1 MRRVVLLTPL
11 MLCLGATD
19 VDWPSYDLSCKATHH
34 GGCEGPMCRGE
45 ASLPGED
52 IYVGV
57 DVATASGVGTICTYT
72 YCREFMLA
80 PKPGDTVED
89 AIAKWTGYTL
99 STKRGSTG
107 DDLHTP
113 AID

>member
-1 MRRVVLLTPL
+1 
-11 MLCLGATD
+11 
-19 VDWPSYDLSCKATHH
+19 
-34 GGCEGPMCRGE
+34 MCRGE

-52 IYVGV
+52 IYVTV

-113 AID
+113 AIDYQISISKDRTWFFLGSLDDGSFSGWGGTCSAPKT